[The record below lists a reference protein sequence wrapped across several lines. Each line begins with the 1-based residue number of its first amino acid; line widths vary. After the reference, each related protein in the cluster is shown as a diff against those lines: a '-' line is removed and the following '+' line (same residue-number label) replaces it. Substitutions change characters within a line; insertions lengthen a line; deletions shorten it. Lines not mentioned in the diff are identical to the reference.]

1 MNNIGNPELI
11 QNQAEL
17 SDRCDELII
26 DMAREGDLY
35 AQAEYDYCRQ
45 KRDTAFRL
53 QNEGMSVTM
62 INMVIKGE
70 PEVALLMR
78 ERDIAKAR
86 YEATKEAINI
96 VKLQMRMTDSQ
107 ISREWGRNE

>member
-11 QNQAEL
+11 RNQREL
-17 SDRCDELII
+17 SERCDSLIK
-26 DMAREGDLY
+26 DMAKDGDY
-35 AQAEYDYCRQ
+35 FAEAEYNYYLQ
-45 KRDTAFRL
+45 KTKTAYRL
-53 QNEGMSVTM
+53 QQEGLSGTM
-62 INMVIKGE
+62 IATVLKGE
-70 PEVALLMR
+70 PEVAVLMR

-107 ISREWGRNE
+107 IGREWGRNE

>member
-11 QNQAEL
+11 QNQVEL
-17 SDRCDELII
+17 SARCDELII

-35 AQAEYDYCRQ
+35 AQAEYNYQVQ
-45 KRDTAFRL
+45 KNRTAYRL
-53 QNEGMSVTM
+53 QDEGLSATM
-62 INMVIKGE
+62 IMQIIKGE

-78 ERDIAKAR
+78 ERDVAKAR

-107 ISREWGRNE
+107 INREWGRNE

>member
-11 QNQAEL
+11 QNQVEL
-17 SDRCDELII
+17 SQRCDKLIM

-35 AQAEYDYCRQ
+35 AQAEFDYYRQ

-53 QNEGMSVTM
+53 QEEGVSATM
-62 INMVIKGE
+62 INIVLKGE
-70 PEVALLMR
+70 PEVAILMR
-78 ERDIAKAR
+78 ERDIAKGR

-107 ISREWGRNE
+107 IGREWGRNE